1 MQRTPSGGRERTWG
15 SPRIGSMAMR
25 ISEDGRAA
33 MTRLVGTWRTEGT
46 IVDGVSPGHA
56 GAGYDIYEWFPGDAH
71 LVHRVDVAIF
81 GKRQESLELLT
92 PRGDGSGVVDQ
103 VSFAADGTVE
113 KSLGRFSADRY
124 VIDAGG
130 ARATLSFDGERSMRA
145 TWEIQHPDQTWH
157 DWMHV
162 RFTRIGDPR
171 IEIRSKDA
179 HAD

>member
-1 MQRTPSGGRERTWG
+1 
-15 SPRIGSMAMR
+15 MR
-25 ISEDGRAA
+25 MSEDLRSA
-33 MTRLVGTWRTEGT
+33 MTRLVGTWHTEGT
-46 IVDGVSPGHA
+46 IVDGVESGHA
-56 GAGYDIYEWFPGDAH
+56 WGGYDIYEWFPEGAH
-71 LVHRVDVAIF
+71 LVHRVDVTIF

-92 PRGDGSGVVDQ
+92 SRGDASDLVDQ
-103 VSFAADGTVE
+103 VSFAADGSVE

-130 ARATLSFDGERSMRA
+130 ARATLSFDGERSMQA
-145 TWEIQHPDQTWH
+145 TWEVQHPDQTWH

-179 HAD
+179 HADGITRGG